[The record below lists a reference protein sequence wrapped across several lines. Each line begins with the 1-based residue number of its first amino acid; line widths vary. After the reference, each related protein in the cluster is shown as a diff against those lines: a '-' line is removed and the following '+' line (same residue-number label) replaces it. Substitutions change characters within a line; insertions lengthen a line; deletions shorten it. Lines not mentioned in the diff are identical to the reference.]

1 MTPYQFLNANNQ
13 SLGDLS
19 YNDKAK
25 AYIDS
30 LLANPTIT
38 HNVLPIAYARDENG
52 ILTNTQAVNDS
63 GQGLYQTGSGDDSSY
78 TTNPYD
84 RTYLN
89 GYEVSPAG
97 ENRYSVGIDDPTTR
111 GLFDINAEIDPL
123 TNKLK
128 NLGTTY
134 NSHKA
139 FDWSTPA
146 MFAALV
152 GGGLLAAPYLGG
164 ASVLGEGAL
173 AGGGVASG
181 EAVGGALGAEGG
193 GAVGGTSGGFGSGT
207 SLSAD
212 AASNPLNPF
221 YGTANPAAQANLVGS
236 NLVGGGAE
244 ANLGLLGG
252 NSLIPVTGAGIGGAE
267 LGATGGIIGSG
278 AGLGQSSVS
287 ALTGAAGLNG
297 FTPSDFMSQPAS
309 DYNYKL
315 PSSSKTPQQQM
326 ANALRLPTNLDTS
339 VQVYNRQNPFLTN
352 TQQTLANM
360 LKV

>member
-19 YNDKAK
+19 YNANAK
-25 AYIDS
+25 ALIDS
-30 LLANPTIT
+30 LMAGTNIT
-38 HNVLPIAYARDENG
+38 HSYLQPLMARDEDGNRINVQAKNENG
-52 ILTNTQAVNDS
+52 EP
-63 GQGLYQTGSGDDSSY
+63 LYQVGSGDDASTS
-78 TTNPYD
+78 TSNID

-97 ENRYSVGIDDPTTR
+97 ENRYSVGIDDPTSR

-134 NSHKA
+134 NSHTA

-164 ASVLGEGAL
+164 ASVLGEGAVGGGL
-173 AGGGVASG
+173 TTGGVAGG
-181 EAVGGALGAEGG
+181 EAVGGGLTGGGVSSGSAVAEGG
-193 GAVGGTSGGFGSGT
+193 GAVGGTVGSNGATLGSGT
-207 SLSAD
+207 AYSAD
-212 AASNPLNPF
+212 ALTNPLNPF
-221 YGTANPAAQANLVGS
+221 YGTAQASPTSLGLV
-236 NLVGGGAE
+236 NGGG
-244 ANLGLLGG
+244 G
-252 NSLIPVTGAGIGGAE
+252 STIGEGS
-267 LGATGGIIGSG
+267 IIGSG
-278 AGLGQSSVS
+278 VGLGQTV
-287 ALTGAAGLNG
+287 
-297 FTPSDFMSQPAS
+297 PAS
-309 DYNYKL
+309 VMNVANSLNMSKI
-315 PSSSKTPQQQM
+315 PSGSQTPQKQM

-339 VQVYNRQNPFLTN
+339 VQVYSRQNPFLTN